1 MDLGDAFNAGADWVT
16 SAPLVSFFVG
26 SPLWGALLVTALVAV
41 IGYAFLDCTSIP
53 RKTQFKTLF
62 YIFVSVL
69 VVLYLHYFVVQ
80 NTLKH
85 DVGLEAGRALMRIGP
100 TGGGVQGGAHMPVV
114 PRDVAQGALPPA
126 QPPPALPPAL
136 PPAPPSP
143 YAAAAAQAYAAQ
155 TYAAQPGPLPV
166 ADPELWGPPPLPPA

>member
-1 MDLGDAFNAGADWVT
+1 MPRPVAFRLRNIAYRSIETWCAASRSIPTPRWL
-16 SAPLVSFFVG
+16 PLLSCRWLSLLIQLVV
-26 SPLWGALLVTALVAV
+26 LALLVTALVAV

-100 TGGGVQGGAHMPVV
+100 TGDPQL
-114 PRDVAQGALPPA
+114 ALA
-126 QPPPALPPAL
+126 
-136 PPAPPSP
+136 
-143 YAAAAAQAYAAQ
+143 
-155 TYAAQPGPLPV
+155 
-166 ADPELWGPPPLPPA
+166 